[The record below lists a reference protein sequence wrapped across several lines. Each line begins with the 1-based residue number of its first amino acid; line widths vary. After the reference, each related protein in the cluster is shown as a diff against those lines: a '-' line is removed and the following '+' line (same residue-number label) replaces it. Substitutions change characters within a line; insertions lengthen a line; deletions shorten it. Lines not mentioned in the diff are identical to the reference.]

1 MNRLHPVLAEVT
13 ARIVE
18 RSSTERTAYLDRLDR
33 AAERGPARGRL
44 ACANLAHG
52 FAASGPADKAAL
64 RGTVKPNV
72 AIVSAY
78 NDMLSAHQPFES
90 FPARIKKAVLRSG
103 GIAQF
108 AGGVPAMCDGI
119 TQGRDGMQLSL
130 FSRDVI
136 AMSTAIALSHDMFDA
151 TVMLG
156 VCDKIVPG
164 MLIGA
169 LSFGHLPTV
178 FVPAGPMT
186 SGLPND
192 EKARI
197 RQRYAAGEIGRE
209 ELLEAEAASYHSA
222 GTCTFYGTANSNQM
236 LMEVMGLH
244 LPGASFVNP
253 GTPLRDALTDA
264 AAARATALTS
274 WGEEFTPV
282 GRIVDEKAIVNGCVA
297 LLATGGSTNHTL
309 HLVAIARAAGI
320 TLTWDD
326 LSDLSAVVPLLARV
340 YPNGKADVNH
350 FHAAGG
356 LAFVVHSLLKAGLLH
371 DDVRTV
377 AGHGLWRYTT
387 EARLD
392 GAGVTWE
399 EGPKASHDTDVLRG
413 ADDPFESDGGLRMLD
428 GALGRAVVK
437 TSAVKPEHRQVKAPA
452 RVFDD
457 QADFLAAFSAG
468 ELDGDFVAV
477 LRFQGPAANGMP
489 ELHKLTPA
497 LGVLQDRGQRVALV
511 TDGRMSG
518 ASGKVPAAIHLT
530 PEAAVGGRLAK
541 VRDGDLLTLDSDA
554 GVLDIHV
561 STYDLDARTA
571 ATPDDTL
578 VHGTGRELFSSFRAA
593 VGPADQGASVFH
605 PTTPTQ
611 LPSHLPSHLARPPMT
626 DTLTPPAPAAPST
639 PPSAASLLD
648 RVPVVPVVVLHDAD
662 HAVPVARALVEG
674 GLPVI
679 ELTLRTPAA
688 LDAIEAIATHVPEIL
703 VGAGTVLTAAQ
714 AKDAQSAGAQFL
726 VSPGTTEEL
735 AVAMQ
740 DTGLPHLPGA
750 STVSE
755 VLRLLELGYR
765 ELKFFP
771 AEAAGGV
778 AFLKALTS
786 PVPQARVLPD
796 GRHHGVERG
805 GVPRPAQRRLRRRL
819 LAHPGRR
826 RGRRQLG
833 AHRLPGQRGNLPGL
847 THSCGWT
854 PTASL
859 APPAR
864 ASSTAASPT
873 PSRRAATTCPT
884 TCGRRGCCSTR
895 PARSRPCTGRT
906 SRPAPWS
913 PRPRATRPA
922 SPASRGSASP
932 GGRPRRCWP
941 AV

>member
-1 MNRLHPVLAEVT
+1 MNRPTNQLDPVVAEVT

-18 RSSTERTAYLDRLDR
+18 RSKPDRTAYLQRLDA

-52 FAASGPADKAAL
+52 FAAAGPVDKQAL

-90 FPARIKKAVLRSG
+90 FPAQLKRAVIRSG

-136 AMSTAIALSHDMFDA
+136 AMSTAISLSHDMFDA
-151 TVMLG
+151 TLMLG

-169 LSFGHLPTV
+169 LSFGHLPTI

-192 EKARI
+192 EKAAI
-197 RQRYAAGEIGRE
+197 RQRYAAGEIGRD
-209 ELLEAEAASYHSA
+209 ELLEAESASYHSA

-253 GTPLRDALTDA
+253 GTPLRAALTDA
-264 AAARATALTS
+264 AAARATALTA
-274 WGEEFTPV
+274 WGESFTPV

-326 LSDLSAVVPLLARV
+326 LADLSAVVPLMARV

-356 LAFVVHSLLKAGLLH
+356 LGFTVHALLKHGLLH
-371 DDVRTV
+371 EDVETV

-387 EARLD
+387 EARLV
-392 GAGVTWE
+392 GSATQGELTWE

-413 ADDPFESDGGLRMLD
+413 ADDPFARDGGLRMLD
-428 GALGRAVVK
+428 GNLGRAVIK

-457 QADFLAAFSAG
+457 QADFLRAFEAG
-468 ELDGDFVAV
+468 SLEGDFVAIV
-477 LRFQGPAANGMP
+477 RFQGPAANGMP

-530 PEAAVGGRLAK
+530 PEASVGGPLAR
-541 VRDGDLLTLDSDA
+541 VQDGDLVSLDADS
-554 GVLDIHV
+554 GVLDLHV
-561 STYDLDARTA
+561 SPFDLEARDTVQG
-571 ATPDDTL
+571 DDSL
-578 VHGTGRELFSSFRAA
+578 VFGTGRELFAAFRSS
-593 VGPADQGASVFH
+593 VGPADEGASVF
-605 PTTPTQ
+605 PT
-611 LPSHLPSHLARPPMT
+611 HGFVE
-626 DTLTPPAPAAPST
+626 D
-639 PPSAASLLD
+639 LD
-648 RVPVVPVVVLHDAD
+648 D
-662 HAVPVARALVEG
+662 
-674 GLPVI
+674 
-679 ELTLRTPAA
+679 
-688 LDAIEAIATHVPEIL
+688 
-703 VGAGTVLTAAQ
+703 
-714 AKDAQSAGAQFL
+714 
-726 VSPGTTEEL
+726 
-735 AVAMQ
+735 
-740 DTGLPHLPGA
+740 
-750 STVSE
+750 
-755 VLRLLELGYR
+755 
-765 ELKFFP
+765 
-771 AEAAGGV
+771 
-778 AFLKALTS
+778 
-786 PVPQARVLPD
+786 
-796 GRHHGVERG
+796 
-805 GVPRPAQRRLRRRL
+805 
-819 LAHPGRR
+819 
-826 RGRRQLG
+826 
-833 AHRLPGQRGNLPGL
+833 
-847 THSCGWT
+847 
-854 PTASL
+854 
-859 APPAR
+859 
-864 ASSTAASPT
+864 
-873 PSRRAATTCPT
+873 
-884 TCGRRGCCSTR
+884 
-895 PARSRPCTGRT
+895 
-906 SRPAPWS
+906 
-913 PRPRATRPA
+913 
-922 SPASRGSASP
+922 
-932 GGRPRRCWP
+932 
-941 AV
+941 